1 VIDLRRLR
9 YFVAVAD
16 TLHFGRAAAEL
27 RVSQPPLSR
36 AIQALEEEIGAPL
49 FVRTKR
55 RVALT
60 AAGAAL
66 LPEAQRLLRQAGQL
80 KEGAQRAAR
89 GETGTL
95 ALGCISAA
103 AYNVLPELLPEFHRR
118 YPGVRLA
125 LQEGTTDLQLA
136 ALRQGEVDLALVLPP
151 VDDEALGYAP
161 VFRDTLVAAL
171 PAARREKRG
180 RIPLKSLAQEP
191 FILFP
196 RKVGPGLYDLIVGF
210 CQRAGFSPKIEQEA
224 IQMQTIVS
232 LVAAGMGVALVPAS
246 LQQLRRTGV
255 VYKPLAEKSPI
266 VEIGLAWR
274 RDRDLPAAA
283 AFIALAQNRY
293 KLR

>member
-1 VIDLRRLR
+1 LIDLRRLR

-16 TLHFGRAAAEL
+16 TLHFGRAAAGL

-125 LQEGTTDLQLA
+125 LQEGTTDLQLT

-151 VDDEALGYAP
+151 VDDAALGYAP

-255 VYKPLAEKSPI
+255 VYKPLAEKSPV

-274 RDRDLPAAA
+274 RDRDSPAAA